1 MRPPPTHIHRAA
13 PSQYLAAPHTGQQFT
28 CAKAIKA
35 NAAADAD
42 AEEGGKE
49 DWAGRQL
56 TKHQQLVLHSQEDE
70 HEHRHLIK
78 KHL

>member
-1 MRPPPTHIHRAA
+1 MRPPPPTHILCAA

-35 NAAADAD
+35 NAAADA
-42 AEEGGKE
+42 EEGGKE
-49 DWAGRQL
+49 DWAGRQT

-70 HEHRHLIK
+70 H
-78 KHL
+78 